1 MSIEKT
7 LMTDENIFG
16 FLKKKESNI
25 VNALTFEELQE
36 NYRQFLSSEVD
47 NADSTDGVFQALTSL
62 SEQFQEEFDEL
73 VGEDIDKKR
82 FVKSLSKISAA
93 LLIMKVHT
101 VQKIKKIIKIALET
115 TVKIWSGKR
124 Q

>member
-1 MSIEKT
+1 MK
-7 LMTDENIFG
+7 IFLV
-16 FLKKKESNI
+16 FFKKKESNI
-25 VNALTFEELQE
+25 ENALTFEELQE

-73 VGEDIDKKR
+73 LGEDIDKKR